1 MTFPIEIRE
10 QRSERAGGVPRLFV
24 VPLRLGLV
32 NALLGDDVTD
42 AQLLLCRGE
51 ILRPQMY
58 QRNLNPC
65 VRAQRSVSVI
75 NSKK

>member
-1 MTFPIEIRE
+1 MTFPMENRE
-10 QRSERAGGVPRLFV
+10 QGSEPVCGVPTLFA

-32 NALLGDDVTD
+32 NAPPGGDVTD
-42 AQLLLCRGE
+42 AQLLLCQVE

-65 VRAQRSVSVI
+65 NAQRSVSVI
-75 NSKK
+75 NSKW

>member
-1 MTFPIEIRE
+1 MTFPMENRE
-10 QRSERAGGVPRLFV
+10 QGSERVSGVPRLFAV
-24 VPLRLGLV
+24 LLRLGLV
-32 NALLGDDVTD
+32 NAPTGDDVTD

-65 VRAQRSVSVI
+65 DAQRPVSVI
-75 NSKK
+75 NSRE